1 MTELGDDD
9 RPGIMT
15 EPGDDAIVWVGGGG
29 GQSRDAMTD
38 LGDSDRVGE

>member
-1 MTELGDDD
+1 
-9 RPGIMT
+9 MT
-15 EPGDDAIVWVGGGG
+15 EPGDDAIVWGGAG